1 MGVLAAQRSSSR
13 GLARAAVASQ
23 RWLSTA
29 AATSASRVA
38 TASSAAS
45 SAQLESAKARAAVAA
60 PAAAPAVARS
70 YSSAAARENA
80 YDRETITRLLY
91 SLASRKEVER
101 YLRIFS
107 AADKF
112 AVIKVGGAILTHQ
125 LEELAL
131 SLSFL
136 HRIGLYPIVLHGAG
150 PQLNELLE
158 KEGVEPD
165 YIDGIRITDAKTLKV
180 ARRIFLEENMRL
192 VEKLES
198 LGSRARPIPIGT
210 FTADYLDKDK
220 YGLVGKI
227 NKVDKEPI
235 ESAIRAG
242 CLPILTSLAVTND
255 GQILNVNADVAASE
269 LSKTLEPLKIVYL
282 NEKGGLYH
290 GKTKELME
298 VINLDEEY
306 DDLMKEEWVK
316 YGTKLKLREMKELL
330 DHLPRSS
337 SVAIISVDQLQKE
350 LFTDSGAGTLIRRG
364 YKLYRKNSIE
374 EVGAERIR
382 QVLKEN
388 DEEIKDGRKS
398 VAEFFSEISQHPY
411 TVYGDEPFDCVA
423 FVSQPE
429 GEIPILQKL
438 VTTRNGVLNGVNDNI
453 WKQIRKDHKRLV
465 WTSRADDDQRAWH
478 YERADGSFTR
488 NGRSLFYYGIHDVA
502 EVETI
507 VRNLEEK
514 SRIERAY
521 LPLKPAKPSAAS
533 PSGTRAYSTMARPG
547 LTSSR
552 VLAGS
557 RRGYATAVERS
568 GPIAGS
574 TTDKKRVALIG
585 ARGYTGQSLIALLNN
600 HPHIELSHVSSRELA
615 GLPLKEYTKAQVKYT
630 NLGVE
635 DLKKLERGEG
645 PGAPPDAYVMALPN
659 GICRPFVE
667 AVQEGGKN
675 KPHGHGVIVDL
686 SADYRFQP
694 EWTYGLPEIYGRTQ
708 IRGAKLV
715 SNPGCYATNNQAL
728 IAPLLPVLD
737 LAAGPTV
744 FGVSGY
750 SGAGTK
756 ASETPSGERK
766 TVAKITPEDLAG
778 GIRAYALTDH
788 IHEREAGHQLSKLLP
803 GETVKVAFIPHVA
816 PWFQGI
822 ISTLSAP
829 LKHKMSSREIKKL
842 YEEFFKDEA
851 LVRVQDKVPEI
862 KDIALQHGVKIG
874 GFQVH
879 SDGKRVVVVGVIDNL
894 LKGAATQCLQ
904 NLNVALGYDETAGI
918 PELK

>member
-13 GLARAAVASQ
+13 GLARAAVAQ
-23 RWLSTA
+23 RWLST
-29 AATSASRVA
+29 TSRVA
-38 TASSAAS
+38 TASTAATKVES
-45 SAQLESAKARAAVAA
+45 SKARTASV
-60 PAAAPAVARS
+60 PARRAYSSAVAR
-70 YSSAAARENA
+70 ENV

-165 YIDGIRITDAKTLKV
+165 YIDGIRITDVKTLKV

-198 LGSRARPIPIGT
+198 LGSHARPIPIGT
-210 FTADYLDKDK
+210 FTAEYLDKDK

-423 FVSQPE
+423 FVSQPQ
-429 GEIPILQKL
+429 GEVPILQKL

-514 SRIERAY
+514 NRIERAY
-521 LPLKPAKPSAAS
+521 LPLKPAKPTA

-552 VLAGS
+552 TMGGA

-568 GPIAGS
+568 GPIPGS
-574 TTDKKRVALIG
+574 TTGKKRVALIG

-615 GLPLKEYTKAQVKYT
+615 GLPLKEYTKSQVKYT
-630 NLGVE
+630 NIGVE

-659 GICRPFVE
+659 GICKPFVE

-675 KPHGHGVIVDL
+675 KPNGHGTIVDL
-686 SADYRFQP
+686 SADYRFQN
-694 EWTYGLPEIYGRTQ
+694 EWTYGLPEIYGRKQ
-708 IRGAKLV
+708 VQGAKLI

-737 LAAGPTV
+737 LSAGPTV

-766 TVAKITPEDLAG
+766 TVPKITPQDLAG
-778 GIRAYALTDH
+778 GIRPYSLTDH
-788 IHEREAGHQLSKLLP
+788 IHEREAGHQLTKLLKANGQE
-803 GETVKVAFIPHVA
+803 GEVKVAFIPHVA
-816 PWFQGI
+816 HWFQGI

-829 LKHKMSSREIKKL
+829 LNKKMSSKEVKAL
-842 YEEFFKDEA
+842 YEEFFANEK
-851 LVRVQDKVPEI
+851 LVKVQDKVPEI
-862 KDIALQHGVKIG
+862 KDIEFQHGLKIG

-879 SDGKRVVVVGVIDNL
+879 SEGKRVVVVGVIDNL

-904 NLNVALGYDETAGI
+904 NLNIALGYEETAGI
-918 PELK
+918 PDLK

>member
-1 MGVLAAQRSSSR
+1 MGVLAAQRSSSC
-13 GLARAAVASQ
+13 GLGRAAVAAQ
-23 RWLSTA
+23 RWLST
-29 AATSASRVA
+29 TSAARVA
-38 TASSAAS
+38 TASSGAPS
-45 SAQLESAKARAAVAA
+45 KLDLTTARAT
-60 PAAAPAVARS
+60 PAVRS

-180 ARRIFLEENMRL
+180 ARRIFLEENQRL

-388 DEEIKDGRKS
+388 DDEIKDGRKS
-398 VAEFFSEISQHPY
+398 VAEFFSELSQHPY

-429 GEIPILQKL
+429 GEVPILQKL

-502 EVETI
+502 EVEAI

-521 LPLKPAKPSAAS
+521 LPLKPAKPSS

-552 VLAGS
+552 MMAPAAS
-557 RRGYATAVERS
+557 RRGYATTVERS
-568 GPIAGS
+568 APIPAS
-574 TTDKKRVALIG
+574 TSEKKRVALIG

-615 GLPLKEYTKAQVKYT
+615 GLPLVEYTKSQVKYS
-630 NLGVE
+630 NMGVE

-659 GICRPFVE
+659 GVCKPFVE

-675 KPHGHGVIVDL
+675 KPGGHGVIVDL
-686 SADYRFQP
+686 SADYRFQD
-694 EWTYGLPEIYGRTQ
+694 EWTYGLPGQ
-708 IRGAKLV
+708 
-715 SNPGCYATNNQAL
+715 
-728 IAPLLPVLD
+728 
-737 LAAGPTV
+737 
-744 FGVSGY
+744 
-750 SGAGTK
+750 
-756 ASETPSGERK
+756 
-766 TVAKITPEDLAG
+766 
-778 GIRAYALTDH
+778 
-788 IHEREAGHQLSKLLP
+788 
-803 GETVKVAFIPHVA
+803 
-816 PWFQGI
+816 
-822 ISTLSAP
+822 
-829 LKHKMSSREIKKL
+829 
-842 YEEFFKDEA
+842 
-851 LVRVQDKVPEI
+851 
-862 KDIALQHGVKIG
+862 
-874 GFQVH
+874 
-879 SDGKRVVVVGVIDNL
+879 
-894 LKGAATQCLQ
+894 
-904 NLNVALGYDETAGI
+904 
-918 PELK
+918 